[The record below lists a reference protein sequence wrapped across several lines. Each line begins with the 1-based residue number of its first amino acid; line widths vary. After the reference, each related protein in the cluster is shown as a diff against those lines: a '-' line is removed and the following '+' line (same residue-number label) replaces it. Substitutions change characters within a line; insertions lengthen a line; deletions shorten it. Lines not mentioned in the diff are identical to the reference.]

1 MIDHVFLV
9 TTNEMKF
16 ENAQYVL
23 KKYGVS
29 VEQVKMDVP
38 EVQSADIT
46 QVAAYSAKYAGERLN
61 AATLKIDVAF
71 EIRTLGGFPGPFVKY
86 INQWLS
92 PEKILCLMAPEEDR
106 YAQFVDAV
114 SFFAPGHECVSFLST
129 TPGQISRTVEGENG
143 WGIDKIFVPDGYSK
157 TLASMTDEQKREVWN
172 HSHWDQLGLYLQSAT

>member
-23 KKYGVS
+23 KKYGVN
-29 VEQVKMDVP
+29 VKQVKMDLP
-38 EVQSADIT
+38 ELQSVDIT
-46 QVAAYSAKYAGERLN
+46 QIAAYSAKYAGERLN
-61 AATLKIDVAF
+61 APTVKIDVAF
-71 EIRTLGGFPGPFVKY
+71 EIRTLRGFPGPFVKY

-92 PEKILCLMAPEEDR
+92 PEKILQLMAFEEDR

-114 SFFAPGHECVSFLST
+114 SFFTPGHECVSYRST
-129 TPGQISRTVEGENG
+129 TPGQISFSVEGKNG

-157 TLASMTDEQKREVWN
+157 TLASLTDEEKRGVWN
-172 HSHWDQLGLYLQSAT
+172 QSHWDQLGLYLQSAT